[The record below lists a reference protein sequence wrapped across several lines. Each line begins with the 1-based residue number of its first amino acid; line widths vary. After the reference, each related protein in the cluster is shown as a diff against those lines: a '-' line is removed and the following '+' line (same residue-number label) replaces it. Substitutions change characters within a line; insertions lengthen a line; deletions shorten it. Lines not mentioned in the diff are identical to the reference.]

1 MMKRALIAILIIFS
15 VFTVGCR
22 ETGSE
27 DTSKDN
33 SNQIAD
39 NSITEN
45 QDEKDKAE
53 NTSEEIEETIKET
66 ENQQKNEQKNEPVVS
81 EYSIKE
87 YVGIKADE
95 KYNYAGENSEYAEYV
110 RYVDY
115 IDGNKYQIR
124 TNNSATETVTVIE
137 LTDNELKMVSRK
149 GVCDYRENFLK
160 KPETEETEKE
170 ILLKAP
176 IAKGT
181 EWTLSDGSKRHISSI
196 DAVVSTS
203 IGELKCVEVT
213 TENISG
219 QKNLQYYAP
228 NLGLVKEVKDAGNMN
243 IISTLESIHKDAK
256 LTQVIRFY
264 YPDGNAEYMHYED
277 VSISF
282 ETNDITRLILQNKFR
297 EYNLLKSE
305 VLINSLYLNDDGML
319 YLDVTKNFVPE
330 MANGTAGEYFAIYDL
345 VNTLG
350 RYYGVDSVYM
360 TLDGGNYESGHIVKY
375 KGESFSVDL
384 SRVQ

>member
-15 VFTVGCR
+15 VFTVGCS
-22 ETGSE
+22 ETGGE
-27 DTSKDN
+27 DISKDN
-33 SNQIAD
+33 SNQMAD

-45 QDEKDKAE
+45 QDEKDKTE
-53 NTSEEIEETIKET
+53 DISEKIEETIKET

-81 EYSIKE
+81 GYSIKD
-87 YVGIKADE
+87 YVGIKANE

-137 LTDNELKMVSRK
+137 LKDNELKMVFRR

-160 KPETEETEKE
+160 KPETENET
-170 ILLKAP
+170 LLKSP

-219 QKNLQYYAP
+219 QKDLQYYAP

-282 ETNDITRLILQNKFR
+282 ATNDITRLILQNKFR
-297 EYNLLKSE
+297 EYNILKSE

-360 TLDGGNYESGHIVKY
+360 TLDGDNYESGHIVKY

>member
-1 MMKRALIAILIIFS
+1 MKRVLIAILIIFS
-15 VFTVGCR
+15 AFTVGCR

-27 DTSKDN
+27 DTSRDN
-33 SNQIAD
+33 GNEMAD

-45 QDEKDKAE
+45 QDEKDKTE
-53 NTSEEIEETIKET
+53 NTSEKTEETIKEI
-66 ENQQKNEQKNEPVVS
+66 ENQQKNEPVIS
-81 EYSIKE
+81 DYSIKD
-87 YVGIKADE
+87 YVGIKVNE
-95 KYNYAGENSEYAEYV
+95 KYNYSGENSEYAEYV

-137 LTDNELKMVSRK
+137 LTDNELKMVFRR

-160 KPETEETEKE
+160 KPETENE

-196 DAVVSTS
+196 DTVVSTS
-203 IGELKCVEVT
+203 IGEFKCIEVT

-219 QKNLQYYAP
+219 QKDLQYYAP

-243 IISTLESIHKDAK
+243 IISTLESIDKDAR
-256 LTQVIRFY
+256 LTQIIRFY
-264 YPDGNAEYMHYED
+264 YPDDNAEYMHYED

-282 ETNDITRLILQNKFR
+282 ATNDITRLILQNKFR
-297 EYNLLKSE
+297 EYNLLKGT
-305 VLINSLYLNDDGML
+305 VGINSLYLNDDGRL

-350 RYYGVDSVYM
+350 SYYGVDSVYM
-360 TLDGGNYESGHIVKY
+360 TLDGANYESGHIVKY

>member
-1 MMKRALIAILIIFS
+1 MMKRALIIILIVFS
-15 VFTVGCR
+15 VFAVGCT

-33 SNQIAD
+33 SNQMAD
-39 NSITEN
+39 NVITEN

-53 NTSEEIEETIKET
+53 NTSGEIKDTVKEN
-66 ENQQKNEQKNEPVVS
+66 ENQQDNKAVVS
-81 EYSIKE
+81 EYSIND
-87 YVGIKADE
+87 YLGIKANE
-95 KYNYAGENSEYAEYV
+95 KYNYSGENSEYAEYV

-124 TNNSATETVTVIE
+124 TNNSATETVTFIE
-137 LTDNELKMVSRK
+137 LTDNELKMVFRR
-149 GVCDYRENFLK
+149 GVCDYRENFLN
-160 KPETEETEKE
+160 KPANKSEV
-170 ILLKAP
+170 LLKAP

-181 EWTLSDGSKRHISSI
+181 EWTLSDGSKRYISSI

-219 QKNLQYYAP
+219 QKDLKYYAP
-228 NLGLVKEVKDAGNMN
+228 NLGLVKEVNDAGNMN
-243 IISTLESIHKDAK
+243 ITSTLESIDKDVK

-264 YPDGNAEYMHYED
+264 YPDDNAEYMNYED
-277 VSISF
+277 VEVSF
-282 ETNDITRLILQNKFR
+282 ATNDITRLILQNKFK
-297 EYNLLKSE
+297 EYNTLKNA
-305 VLINSLYLNDDGML
+305 VGINSLYLNDDGML

-360 TLDGGNYESGHIVKY
+360 TLDGANYESGHIIKY

-384 SRVQ
+384 SRVK

>member
-33 SNQIAD
+33 SNQMAD
-39 NSITEN
+39 NSITED
-45 QDEKDKAE
+45 QDEKDKTE
-53 NTSEEIEETIKET
+53 DISEEIEETIKET

-81 EYSIKE
+81 GYSIKD
-87 YVGIKADE
+87 YVGIKANE

-115 IDGNKYQIR
+115 IDRNKYQIR

-137 LTDNELKMVSRK
+137 LTDNELKMVFRR

-160 KPETEETEKE
+160 KPETEKE

-196 DAVVSTS
+196 DAVVSTN

-219 QKNLQYYAP
+219 QKDLQYYAP
-228 NLGLVKEVKDAGNMN
+228 NLGLVKEVKDSGNMN
-243 IISTLESIHKDAK
+243 IISILESIDKDAK

-282 ETNDITRLILQNKFR
+282 ATNDITRLILQSKFR
-297 EYNLLKSE
+297 EYNLLKST
-305 VLINSLYLNDDGML
+305 VGINSLYLNDDGML

-350 RYYGVDSVYM
+350 SYYGVDSVYM
-360 TLDGGNYESGHIVKY
+360 TLDGDNYESGHIVKY
-375 KGESFSVDL
+375 KGESFNVDL